1 MIRYQIPK
9 RQKRNHSSKTACLA
23 SLLALTASLLGAT
36 SLQAED
42 SIPDRLFSGNK
53 APILYPSAPM
63 PPRDRLVVPPGE
75 SIYFPVR
82 TDGQPYVLNV
92 DRTVNLTS
100 ALNQFYYNPK
110 WRGEVWT
117 PFDQFDSIER
127 ATRLMGTWREYDE
140 FSSLRVF
147 NGFHKFFEKY
157 SGFGP

>member
-1 MIRYQIPK
+1 M
-9 RQKRNHSSKTACLA
+9 
-23 SLLALTASLLGAT
+23 
-36 SLQAED
+36 
-42 SIPDRLFSGNK
+42 
-53 APILYPSAPM
+53 
-63 PPRDRLVVPPGE
+63 PPGE